1 GLVHLV
7 MNRLIGNLF
16 TDFFQLADGGVTR
29 IAASGFH
36 LLVGRFRG
44 RNLAVSARNI
54 RNLIADLANHLRG
67 LQAFLLFLFV
77 KDRVD
82 AAVGMVSVTA
92 ERADVLLLVSLVANN
107 DSTVGYR

>member
-1 GLVHLV
+1 
-7 MNRLIGNLF
+7 
-16 TDFFQLADGGVTR
+16 
-29 IAASGFH
+29 
-36 LLVGRFRG
+36 
-44 RNLAVSARNI
+44 
-54 RNLIADLANHLRG
+54 LRG

-107 DSTVGYR
+107 DITDKKAALPQTEGGTKWALAIC

>member
-1 GLVHLV
+1 

-16 TDFFQLADGGVTR
+16 TVFFQLADGGVTR
-29 IAASGFH
+29 IAARGFH

-54 RNLIADLANHLRG
+54 RNLIADFANHLRG

-107 DSTVGYR
+107 DCTVGYR